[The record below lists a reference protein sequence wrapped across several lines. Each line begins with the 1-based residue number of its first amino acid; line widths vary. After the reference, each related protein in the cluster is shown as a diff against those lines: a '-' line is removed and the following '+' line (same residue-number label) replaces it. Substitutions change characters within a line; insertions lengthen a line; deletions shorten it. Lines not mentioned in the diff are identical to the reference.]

1 MRKIFLVL
9 FIYLWS
15 FSTIAQDADIE
26 EHNREVVSNPC
37 GSNGEQ
43 RDILTMFYQHEYKAI
58 YKELNKEEIDIFL
71 KRINQKDSDIVNV
84 RVLFSP
90 LHDSY
95 AIISSYLFQ
104 NFLDGNL
111 LVELYCVKRIN
122 GSLAIFIK
130 GDMFEEFLGRAF
142 LQLGTE

>member
-1 MRKIFLVL
+1 MKKIFLVL

-15 FSTIAQDADIE
+15 FSAIAQDAGIE
-26 EHNREVVSNPC
+26 EHHREVVSNPC
-37 GSNGEQ
+37 GKDGEQ

-71 KRINQKDSDIVNV
+71 KRINQEDSDIVNV

-104 NFLDGNL
+104 NFLDGKL
-111 LVELYCVKRIN
+111 LIELYCVKRIDN
-122 GSLAIFIK
+122 SLVVFVK
-130 GDMFEEFLGRAF
+130 GDMFREFIGKDF
-142 LQLGTE
+142 LQLGKE

>member
-1 MRKIFLVL
+1 MSKIFLVL

-15 FSTIAQDADIE
+15 FSAIAQDADIE

>member
-15 FSTIAQDADIE
+15 FSAIAQDADIE

-37 GSNGEQ
+37 GKDGEQ

-58 YKELNKEEIDIFL
+58 YKELNKEEIDTFL
-71 KRINQKDSDIVNV
+71 KRMNQEDSDIVNV

-111 LVELYCVKRIN
+111 LVELYCIKRIN
-122 GSLAIFIK
+122 RSLAIFIK
-130 GDMFEEFLGRAF
+130 GDMFEEFLGRTF

>member
-15 FSTIAQDADIE
+15 FSAIAQDADIE

-58 YKELNKEEIDIFL
+58 YKELNKEEIDTFL
-71 KRINQKDSDIVNV
+71 KRMNQEDSDIVNV

-111 LVELYCVKRIN
+111 LVELYCIKRIN
-122 GSLAIFIK
+122 RSLAIFIK
-130 GDMFEEFLGRAF
+130 GDMFEEFLGRTF

>member
-15 FSTIAQDADIE
+15 FSAIAQDADIE

-37 GSNGEQ
+37 GKDGEQ

-58 YKELNKEEIDIFL
+58 YKELNKEEIDTFL
-71 KRINQKDSDIVNV
+71 KRMNQEDSDIVNV

-111 LVELYCVKRIN
+111 LVELYCIKRIN
-122 GSLAIFIK
+122 RSLAIFIK